1 MKNTTT
7 INIGII
13 EKHPVL
19 LDTLKSLLETNP
31 DFSIKYHS
39 QNSLGFKNSSVD
51 VLIINEEELNALK
64 SYSTLINQQI
74 ICLSSEFKNKTIN
87 DSVVYLNKAC
97 DLEELVQTIYT
108 LK

>member
-1 MKNTTT
+1 MKKTAT

-19 LDTLKSLLETNP
+19 LGTLKSLLETNP

-39 QNSLGFKNSSVD
+39 QNSLGLKNTHVD
-51 VLIINEEELNALK
+51 VLIINEEELNNLK
-64 SYSTLINQQI
+64 SPLFKQQI
-74 ICLSSEFKNKTIN
+74 ICLSSEFRKKTIN
-87 DSVVYLNKAC
+87 DSIVYLNKAC
-97 DLEELVQTIYT
+97 DLEELVQSIYM

>member
-1 MKNTTT
+1 MKKTTT

-19 LDTLKSLLETNP
+19 LGTLKSLLETNP
-31 DFSIKYHS
+31 DFLIKYHS
-39 QNSLGFKNSSVD
+39 QNSLGFKNSPVD

-64 SYSTLINQQI
+64 SYSPLINQQI

>member
-1 MKNTTT
+1 MKKTAT

-19 LDTLKSLLETNP
+19 LGTLKSLLETNP

-39 QNSLGFKNSSVD
+39 QNSLGLNNSDVD
-51 VLIINEEELNALK
+51 VLIINEEELNTLK
-64 SYSTLINQQI
+64 SKSPLLKQQI
-74 ICLSSEFKNKTIN
+74 ICLSSEFRKKTIN

-97 DLEELVQTIYT
+97 DLEELVQSIYM

>member
-1 MKNTTT
+1 MKITAP

-19 LDTLKSLLETNP
+19 LGTLKSLLEANP

-39 QNSLGFKNSSVD
+39 QNSLGLKNSPVD
-51 VLIINEEELNALK
+51 VLIINEEELNTLK
-64 SYSTLINQQI
+64 SHSPLLQQQI
-74 ICLSSEFKNKTIN
+74 ICLSSEFRKKTIN
-87 DSVVYLNKAC
+87 NTVTYLNKAC